1 MTNNQD
7 SALTRRTVLTGAAA
21 IGVTSA
27 LAACGDSGSSGNP
40 GSGPVTVSAADVPVG
55 GGKILAS
62 ERVVVTQPT
71 AGNFKAFSAACTHQ
85 GCVVAR
91 VEKSQITCTC
101 HGSVFS
107 AADGSVVN
115 GPATRALTGKT
126 VNVSGDTITVT

>member
-21 IGVTSA
+21 IGATAA
-27 LAACGDSGSSGNP
+27 LAACGDSGSSGNT
-40 GSGPVTVSAADVPVG
+40 GSGTVTVSAADVPVG

-71 AGNFKAFSAACTHQ
+71 TGNFKAFSAACTHQ

-91 VEKSQITCTC
+91 VANSQITCTC

-107 AADGSVVN
+107 AADGSVVT
-115 GPATRALTGKT
+115 GPATRPLTGKT